1 MKVRVDRIDRGG
13 GRYVFEVYKTINKK
27 WWKTGDK
34 WTHVETF
41 SIGIGQTEEQ
51 VFGHA
56 KKYADQLLIPPK
68 PPKPLRLPETVY
80 MVDDYDSSELK
91 EKFMT

>member
-1 MKVRVDRIDRGG
+1 MKVRVDRIDRDTAKPL
-13 GRYVFEVYKTINKK
+13 FEVYKTKEKK
-27 WWKTGDK
+27 WYKPEEWV
-34 WTHVETF
+34 HVETF
-41 SIGIGQTEEQ
+41 SIGVGQTEEE

-80 MVDDYDSSELK
+80 VNDDYDSSELK